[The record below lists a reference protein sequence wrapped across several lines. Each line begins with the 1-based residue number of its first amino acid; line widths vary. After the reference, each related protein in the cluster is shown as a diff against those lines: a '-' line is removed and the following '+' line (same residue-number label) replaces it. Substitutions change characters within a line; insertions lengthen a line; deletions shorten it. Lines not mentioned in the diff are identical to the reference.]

1 MKDVEPVYS
10 SIAELAARLG
20 TVVPCAGNLPVKLDD
35 PDSIW
40 FIDRGAVNL
49 FLVEYKDG
57 EEQAESSG
65 CSLEALARSILDQAA
80 HAPVPPTRFPHDL
93 IALVDPG
100 EDLDSFVRE
109 HDQPQRAIRRHAG

>member
-1 MKDVEPVYS
+1 MP
-10 SIAELAARLG
+10 SITIRNLSAESKERLR
-20 TVVPCAGNLPVKLDD
+20 V
-35 PDSIW
+35 
-40 FIDRGAVNL
+40 
-49 FLVEYKDG
+49 
-57 EEQAESSG
+57 QAESSG

-109 HDQPQRAIRRHAG
+109 HDQPQRPIEL